1 MAKYQERFSGN
12 HRFHQIPEEKNG
24 SRQGKGLGL
33 LDDFWP
39 KIHENKLVEFSRLTK
54 VGFDFTTSFFNL
66 LVFLVDVPLGNVSA
80 YLPGIHK
87 PNFECPNHI
96 TMDADPP
103 IVRNVPV
110 QTGISLFV
118 AQDLALTHVRCLGT
132 KQMTKPLWTPSER
145 ANGVCVILN

>member
-87 PNFECPNHI
+87 PNFECPDHI
-96 TMDADPP
+96 TSQWSCSKRNL
-103 IVRNVPV
+103 IVFLLKTSPK
-110 QTGISLFV
+110 L
-118 AQDLALTHVRCLGT
+118 
-132 KQMTKPLWTPSER
+132 MY
-145 ANGVCVILN
+145 GV